1 MNRRPRTR
9 VRSFVAFIA
18 GASGLCA
25 ISSLTLERALAQVAV
40 DGVHVEAARAPAQS
54 DALRNIRAKD
64 PTDRQVAALDLAADP
79 SPKAEGALIKAAR
92 GDDDLLVVLAAIQ
105 GLKGRPVNKAITKG
119 LVEVALESPFTEAR
133 VSAARILGGCADG
146 SAMAALLK
154 KCSGKT
160 FFVAAAALAQC
171 VEASEAPPA
180 ADERSA
186 AKDVKRLAK
195 GLKSKEPAERPAAAR
210 AMVSLARGADAIRA
224 EALVETV
231 MDRLDEPADIAVV
244 CAALDAVAEAPTPA
258 DAVTLRPALAAMG
271 MAAVIERRLE
281 SAIAG
286 SLGTMSP
293 ADARAFLAGCFE
305 RADGEPIAASAEA
318 RPRLARVLGAGTV
331 GGEGAAPWIERLLT
345 AEDVPTRAAAAHA
358 MDIMGEAAVG
368 LAEETLAGEF
378 DARVQ
383 LQLVE
388 LLAARVDVTEGAD
401 RDALAPPVL
410 ALVELLEAGSSERVL
425 EAVAVALGQPEA
437 APPVVEA
444 LIAFIADGPG
454 PALATTAAVALG
466 RTRAEAALEPL
477 KALLAAEAWQLR
489 AAGAEGLAQLS
500 RPDCVPPL
508 LAALTDEHSCVM
520 ETAHRALLAF
530 SGRGGMVIEPADWPA
545 WWEKNGKRATFR
557 TKREQ
562 RDLDKRYGYG
572 VNEAAIYQGLD
583 VIVIPGRGD
592 HIEKVLKRLGIKFRL
607 APAGKVQQSRLHP
620 GAVLLVGCTGEIAPP
635 DVEAV
640 QWFVRSG
647 GALFTSCWSLTYT
660 VQRSFPA
667 LVAKFPW
674 PQEVMDNVFAV
685 PTRVGAASP
694 FLRGVFDGGVQPYY
708 SLVGAHLLEVL
719 DPERVEVLLD
729 SPSAATRHGCGDLAA
744 WFRMGHGTVLDTAN
758 HFEEQGF
765 SAATGLKKPIDRQAF
780 AVNHMGLKPLQLRTL
795 GEEKWWKSTSAASA
809 EVFDLSVFRI
819 LTNFVR
825 AKRIGR

>member
-1 MNRRPRTR
+1 MNGTEGIEVRP
-9 VRSFVAFIA
+9 FVAFGA
-18 GASGLCA
+18 GAWFLA
-25 ISSLTLERALAQVAV
+25 ALPALTPV
-40 DGVHVEAARAPAQS
+40 GAAPGPSAEVSAMTARGQDPT

-64 PTDRQVAALDLAADP
+64 PTDRQVAALDLATDP
-79 SPKAEGALIKAAR
+79 SPKAEAALIKAAR
-92 GDDDLLVVLAAIQ
+92 GDEDLLVVLAAIQ
-105 GLKGRPVNKAITKG
+105 GLEGRPVTKAITKG
-119 LVEVALESPFTEAR
+119 MVEVALESPFTEAR
-133 VSAARILGGCADG
+133 TSAARLLGGCADG
-146 SAMAALLK
+146 SAVSALMK

-160 FFVAAAALAQC
+160 FLVAAAALARC
-171 VEASEAPPA
+171 VEASEAPLA
-180 ADERSA
+180 ADERAA

-195 GLKSKEPAERPAAAR
+195 GLKSKESAERPAAAR
-210 AMVSLARGADAIRA
+210 AMVSVSRGADVVRR
-224 EALVETV
+224 ETLQDLVME
-231 MDRLDEPADIAVV
+231 RLDEPGDIAVV
-244 CAALDAVAEAPTPA
+244 CAALDAVADAPTPG
-258 DAVTLRPALAAMG
+258 DALTLRPALTAMG
-271 MAAVIERRLE
+271 MPAVIERRLE

-286 SLGTMSP
+286 ALGTMSP
-293 ADARAFLAGCFE
+293 ADARAYLAGCFE
-305 RADGEPIAASAEA
+305 AAEGTPVAASVEA
-318 RPRLARVLGAGTV
+318 RPRLARVLGAGSV
-331 GGEGAAPWIERLLT
+331 DADGAAPWIERLLH
-345 AEDVPTRAAAAHA
+345 ADDVPTRAAAAHA
-358 MDIMGEAAVG
+358 MGVIGDAALG
-368 LAEETLAGEF
+368 LAEESLAGEF
-378 DARVQ
+378 DPRVQ

-388 LLAARVDVTEGAD
+388 LLASKVDVTEGAE
-401 RDALAPPVL
+401 RETLEPPAL

-444 LIAFIADGPG
+444 LTAFIADGPG
-454 PALATTAAVALG
+454 PALTTTAAVALG
-466 RTRAEAALEPL
+466 RTRSEAALEPL
-477 KALLAAEAWQLR
+477 KGLLAAEAWQLR

-508 LAALTDEHSCVM
+508 LAALEDEHSCVM

-530 SGRGGMVIEPADWPA
+530 SGRSGMVMEPGDWPA

-592 HIEKVLKRLGIKFRL
+592 HIEKVLRRLGIKFRL

-620 GAVLLVGCTGEIAPP
+620 GAILLVGCTGEIAPA

-647 GALFTSCWSLTYT
+647 GALFSSCWSLTYT

-708 SLVGAHLLEVL
+708 SLVGAHLIEVL

-809 EVFDLSVFRI
+809 EVFDTSVFRI

>member
-1 MNRRPRTR
+1 MIRRERKG
-9 VRSFVAFIA
+9 VRSFVAFVAVALVPFAIPAFTSGRA
-18 GASGLCA
+18 GAQVPTDVVRVEESRGL
-25 ISSLTLERALAQVAV
+25 
-40 DGVHVEAARAPAQS
+40 AQS
-54 DALRNIRAKD
+54 DALKNIRSKD

-79 SPKAEGALIKAAR
+79 SPKAESALIKAAR
-92 GDDDLLVVLAAIQ
+92 GDDDLLVVLAAIE
-105 GLKGRPVNKAITKG
+105 GLQGRPVGKAITKG
-119 LVEVALESPFTEAR
+119 MVEVALESPFTEAR
-133 VSAARILGGCADG
+133 SSAARILGGCTDG
-146 SAMAALLK
+146 SATAALLK

-180 ADERSA
+180 AEERSA

-195 GLKSKEPAERPAAAR
+195 GLKSKELTERPAAAR
-210 AMVSLARGADAIRA
+210 AMVSIARGVDTVRA
-224 EALVETV
+224 EALTDLV
-231 MDRLDEPADIAVV
+231 MGRLDEPGDIAVV
-244 CAALDAVAEAPTPA
+244 CAALDAVSEAPTPA
-258 DAVTLRPALAAMG
+258 DALTLRPALAAMG
-271 MAAVIERRLE
+271 MPAVIERRLE
-281 SAIAG
+281 SAIAR

-293 ADARAFLAGCFE
+293 ADARAFLAACFE
-305 RADGEPIAASAEA
+305 QADGEPIAASLEA

-331 GGEGAAPWIERLLT
+331 GSEGAAPWVERLLA

-358 MDIMGEAAVG
+358 LGSMGQAAVG
-368 LAEETLAGEF
+368 LAEEKLAGEF

-388 LLAARVDVTEGAD
+388 ALAAGIDVTEGGGLD
-401 RDALAPPVL
+401 TLEPPVL

-454 PALATTAAVALG
+454 PALTTTAAVALG

-500 RPDCVPPL
+500 RPECVPPL
-508 LAALTDEHSCVM
+508 LAALTDEHSCVT

-592 HIEKVLKRLGIKFRL
+592 HIENVLKRLGIKFRL

-620 GAVLLVGCTGEIAPP
+620 GAILLVGCTGEIAPA

-647 GALFTSCWSLTYT
+647 GALFSSCWSLTYT

-708 SLVGAHLLEVL
+708 SLVGAHLIEVL

-809 EVFDLSVFRI
+809 EVFDTSVFRI